1 MLSKALH
8 FGSAIALIAAMIN
21 ANLVDQDDPSAKA
34 QEDRAQS
41 PAASQAYRVK
51 QLLGSK
57 VSIEG
62 GVSIGTVDDIV
73 FADDGY
79 VEYLVVNNENKLVT
93 VPWEAA
99 RFNFEKRSAVVN
111 ITPEQFRQV
120 PTYSAEQYPIFSAPA
135 YRTETYKYYGLAP
148 RQERR
153 IERKLDRRL

>member
-1 MLSKALH
+1 MLSKVLH
-8 FGSAIALIAAMIN
+8 LSSAFALIAAMIN
-21 ANLVDQDDPSAKA
+21 ANLVSQDDPSVNA
-34 QEDRAQS
+34 QEDRS
-41 PAASQAYRVK
+41 PAAAAPQAYRVK
-51 QLLGSK
+51 QVLGSK

-79 VEYLVVNNENKLVT
+79 VEYLVVNNQNKLVT

-99 RFNFEKRSAVVN
+99 KFNFEKRSAMIN

-120 PTYSAEQYPIFSAPA
+120 PTYTVEQYPTFSAPA
-135 YRTETYKYYGLAP
+135 YRTETYKFYGLTP